1 MLSYP
6 FSGKSFKDFD
16 GIEELNLTTTVTEGD
31 VSYPKTVT
39 TGLFLVTFAAKVN
52 TNAASVG
59 IKC

>member
-1 MLSYP
+1 MPSYL

-39 TGLFLVTFAAKVN
+39 TGLFLVTFTGKVN
-52 TNAASVG
+52 TRTIYVASV
-59 IKC
+59 

>member
-1 MLSYP
+1 MPSYL

-39 TGLFLVTFAAKVN
+39 TGLFLVTFAGKVN
-52 TNAASVG
+52 TRTIYVASV
-59 IKC
+59 